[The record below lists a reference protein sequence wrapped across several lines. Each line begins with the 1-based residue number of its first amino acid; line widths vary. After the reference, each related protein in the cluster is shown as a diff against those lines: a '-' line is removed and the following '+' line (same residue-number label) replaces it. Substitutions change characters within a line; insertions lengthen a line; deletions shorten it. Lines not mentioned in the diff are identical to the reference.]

1 MADLRQTIS
10 DNLGGFE
17 SLMSKIPGYKGYKE
31 KEMRREADTLLR
43 QHLAAQYEAQLR
55 RASDV
60 ASQMLTGPGLT
71 QLNELDK
78 GNTRLQTFI
87 DKIKTAGQGYAGLFD
102 AIKVK
107 EDELDQLYEFENQM
121 LVQVD
126 SGAAA
131 IDGIQAALDGGDANA
146 IAPAVR
152 GYVKAIT
159 DASAQFDQRR
169 DVLTGMA

>member
-1 MADLRQTIS
+1 
-10 DNLGGFE
+10 
-17 SLMSKIPGYKGYKE
+17 
-31 KEMRREADTLLR
+31 
-43 QHLAAQYEAQLR
+43 
-55 RASDV
+55 
-60 ASQMLTGPGLT
+60 MLTGPGIS
-71 QLNELDK
+71 QLAELDK

-107 EDELDQLYEFENQM
+107 EDELDRLYEFDNQM
-121 LVQVD
+121 LLQAD
-126 SGAAA
+126 SVAAA
-131 IDGIQAALDGGDANA
+131 IDALQTALDGGDASA

-152 GYVKAIT
+152 GYVRAVT

>member
-1 MADLRQTIS
+1 MTDLRQTVS
-10 DNLGGFE
+10 DNLSGFE
-17 SLMSKIPGYKGYKE
+17 RLMAKIPGYKGYKE

-43 QHLAAQYEAQLR
+43 QHIAAQYEAQLR
-55 RASDV
+55 RATDV
-60 ASQMLTGPGLT
+60 ASQLLTGPGMS

-107 EDELDQLYEFENQM
+107 EDELDKLYDFDNQM
-121 LVQVD
+121 LIQVD
-126 SGAAA
+126 SVAAA
-131 IDGIQAALDGGDANA
+131 IEAIQAALDGGDVSA

-152 GYVKAIT
+152 GYVKAVT